1 MIKDKIIKNIPNFL
15 TSLNLFCGTIAT
27 ILAIESYNLL
37 LYSSMFIGIAAIFD
51 FTDGLSAR
59 ILKAYSPMGKELDS
73 IADMVSFGLAPTA
86 VMYQLLRKAQHIAT
100 DTTLFQLQF
109 EQLLFFIP
117 VFLIA
122 VFSGI
127 RLAKF
132 NIDTRQT
139 ESFIGLATP
148 ANAIMIA
155 SLPVIRTYQANVLFT
170 EQLLG
175 NKFFFVS
182 YSIIVCYLLISQI
195 PMFSLKFKHLK
206 FKDNHIR
213 YIFLITSAIFIVI
226 FYTIA
231 IPLIILFYILLSLIS
246 NLISKVRAN
255 RH

>member
-1 MIKDKIIKNIPNFL
+1 MIKRKIIKNIPNTL

-27 ILAIESYNLL
+27 ILAIESYHLL
-37 LYSSMFIGIAAIFD
+37 LYSSFFIGIATIFD

-86 VMYQLLRKAQHIAT
+86 VMYQLLRKAQDIPA
-100 DTTLFQLQF
+100 DTTLFQLQS

-122 VFSGI
+122 IFSGI

-132 NIDTRQT
+132 NVDTRQT

-155 SLPVIRTYQANVLFT
+155 SLPVIHTYQSDLPFT
-170 EQLLG
+170 EELLG

-182 YSIIVCYLLISQI
+182 YSIIVSYLLISEI
-195 PMFSLKFKHLK
+195 PMFSLKFKDLK
-206 FKDNHIR
+206 FKGNQIR
-213 YIFLITSAIFIVI
+213 YIFLIISAICIVI
-226 FYTIA
+226 FYTLA
-231 IPLIILFYILLSLIS
+231 IPLIILFYILLSVIS
-246 NLISKVRAN
+246 NLVLKLRAN